1 MKTRNLALSFLLA
14 VSPFLNGCSTV
25 NKITAPSLKGDPS
38 ASSVVVVK
46 CESSWRGVLPMKTPQ
61 QPMQGILLSTDGKTS
76 LAGHG
81 MADLARRNDLIIF
94 SDVPPGEYHLAMVQV
109 SRQVQNQGTWVET
122 YNIPGEDVTK
132 YVFTAKTGEPKY
144 LGVVTIDETQKLKRS
159 VVFGLKPGKEAE
171 IAAWEKFLS
180 LYPGSS
186 WANAAQKQISE
197 LKQ

>member
-1 MKTRNLALSFLLA
+1 MKTRNLALPFLFA
-14 VSPFLNGCSTV
+14 VSLLSNGCTTV

-61 QPMQGILLSTDGKTS
+61 QPMRGILLSTDGKKS

-109 SRQVQNQGTWVET
+109 SRQMQNQGTWVET
-122 YNIPGEDVTK
+122 YNIPGEDVAK
-132 YVFTAKTGEPKY
+132 YVFSAKAGEPKY

-159 VVFGLKPGKEAE
+159 VVFGLKPGTEAE
-171 IAAWEKFLS
+171 IAAWEKFVS
-180 LYPGSS
+180 LYPGSA
-186 WANAAQKQISE
+186 WTDTVQKRISE